1 MPVLPNI
8 PDSAAALMLRQERQ
22 RLTQERI
29 ELVREIEARQ
39 ERIDRIDARLREVSD
54 GERVLSEHG
63 F

>member
-1 MPVLPNI
+1 MLPNI